1 MPPKKGFDE
10 IAEKQRLAA
19 AEQAEKARQIEAERK
34 KAEAA
39 EQERLARIA
48 AEARALE
55 IYNGHFERF
64 RRGGVTIHFMA
75 NGVTDET
82 AIDLARAITEKVSQS
97 SVFKWTVFPTIP
109 MSLSSA

>member
-82 AIDLARAITEKVSQS
+82 AIELARAITEKVSQS

-109 MSLSSA
+109 ISLPSA